1 MHQAMASGKVGFN
14 SPEGPPGRKFTR
26 FDTDVTDKIDESV
39 GRYFAQ
45 RKATQ
50 QQAEKDVKIQSVAVR

>member
-14 SPEGPPGRKFTR
+14 SPEGPPRKKFTR
-26 FDTDVTDKIDESV
+26 FDTDVTDKIDDTV

-45 RKATQ
+45 KKAIDK
-50 QQAEKDVKIQSVAVR
+50 QAEKDV